1 MKLWGASQLIDDS
14 SANNGRHR
22 LVFNVVAR
30 EIGLQLLQKSLIL
43 HLDKPRVIG
52 QDSLLIKYNSIP
64 MLLADVAVAA
74 LLELPLHTGVLLE
87 EIIFSLNI
95 IFYPLIEY

>member
-1 MKLWGASQLIDDS
+1 
-14 SANNGRHR
+14 
-22 LVFNVVAR
+22 
-30 EIGLQLLQKSLIL
+30 
-43 HLDKPRVIG
+43 
-52 QDSLLIKYNSIP
+52 